1 MVWTLYPSPM
11 RLISFLTGSRQ
22 DDWKREGDMER
33 VKSPNP
39 APHTSA
45 SILPSSYTPGSTVN
59 PGRTITTGIFLP
71 SLQEKEC
78 PEAGQISHTHK
89 PQRASCLPRATLQPA
104 SILGHIKW
112 LWFPQPCLPY
122 QKRQLWHASQL
133 RQNKAGPSAS
143 LSKPSSSPPA
153 LTAFG
158 FFCLGNSL
166 KMFF

>member
-22 DDWKREGDMER
+22 DDWKREGDVER

-71 SLQEKEC
+71 SLQGKEC

-112 LWFPQPCLPY
+112 LWFL
-122 QKRQLWHASQL
+122 
-133 RQNKAGPSAS
+133 
-143 LSKPSSSPPA
+143 PA
-153 LTAFG
+153 LS
-158 FFCLGNSL
+158 SL
-166 KMFF
+166 PKETTMACQSAQAEQGWPQCQPQQTEQ